1 MEVFS
6 DGFHVGNREDG
17 ETLEVSNVGSSMMLV
32 TSSSRGRKDASL
44 AVSSVDGLEIV
55 CSVIHANSVYPCV
68 VAAFGASIAEST
80 EDASIEEHG
89 TLAFDEDGCSSDGDV
104 DFESGAI
111 LLVNRGACT
120 FEAKA
125 RNAEATGASALIVAN
140 SVPGQAR
147 FSMARADDDRQTR
160 RSAFLA

>member
-1 MEVFS
+1 MAS
-6 DGFHVGNREDG
+6 TSATARMG
-17 ETLEVSNVGSSMMLV
+17 TLEVSNVGSSMMLV

-89 TLAFDEDGCSSDGDV
+89 SLAFDEDGCSSDGDC
-104 DFESGAI
+104 
-111 LLVNRGACT
+111 LLYTSPSPRDRG
-120 FEAKA
+120 
-125 RNAEATGASALIVAN
+125 
-140 SVPGQAR
+140 
-147 FSMARADDDRQTR
+147 
-160 RSAFLA
+160 